1 MNPKEMCEV
10 LKQAALGNAKRLL
23 YGEIEVR
30 PLIDGDIRA
39 AEHFR
44 GLYMWWDIR
53 GVTHYSVCVLDVK
66 SSTKTVYTV
75 DIKDLRE

>member
-1 MNPKEMCEV
+1 MQPKEMCEV
-10 LKQAALGNAKRLL
+10 LKQAALGNVKSLM

-30 PLIDGDIRA
+30 PLANSNIKT
-39 AEHFR
+39 AEHFK
-44 GLYMWWDIR
+44 GLYMWWDNR